1 MKLFIKRY
9 KPIIKFYKSDISF
22 IPAGTIIKDN
32 EPIEKNYQS
41 LYFKETYQKSPRIIL
56 TN

>member
-9 KPIIKFYKSDISF
+9 KPIIKFHKSDISF

-32 EPIEKNYQS
+32 EPTERSYQS
-41 LYFKETYQKSPRIIL
+41 LYFKETYKKSPSIVL